1 MGALVI
7 HGLQPGPQLFV
18 ESPEIVYAIYAGLG
32 ASIIAMYVLGH
43 VAIPLWTR
51 VVDVPNTILAP
62 LILSLALIGAY
73 ATRNLMFDV
82 WLTLGF
88 GVLGYVLKKY
98 RFPLPPL
105 VLAIV
110 LGYTIETN
118 FRRSLLMGEGSPTIF
133 LERPL
138 SLVLLVVA
146 LASVFLPLLGDL
158 RRRRVTAT
166 DRGRWT

>member
-1 MGALVI
+1 
-7 HGLQPGPQLFV
+7 
-18 ESPEIVYAIYAGLG
+18 
-32 ASIIAMYVLGH
+32 
-43 VAIPLWTR
+43 
-51 VVDVPNTILAP
+51 
-62 LILSLALIGAY
+62 
-73 ATRNLMFDV
+73 MFDV